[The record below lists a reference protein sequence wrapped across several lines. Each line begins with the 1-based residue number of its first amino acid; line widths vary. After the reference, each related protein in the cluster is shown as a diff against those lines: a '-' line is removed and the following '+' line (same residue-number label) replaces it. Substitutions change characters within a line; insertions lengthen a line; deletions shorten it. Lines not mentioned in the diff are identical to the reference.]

1 MKIAHFHAQYVFPE
15 WCWIWVQVT
24 LPDFAERAHA
34 LKGRVSSPEKR
45 TVFLFPVGGGHLS
58 TSC

>member
-1 MKIAHFHAQYVFPE
+1 MKIAHFHVEYVFPE

-24 LPDFAERAHA
+24 LPDIAERAHA
-34 LKGRVSSPEKR
+34 LKGPVSSPEKR
-45 TVFLFPVGGGHLS
+45 TTFLFPVEGGHLS